1 MRGFD
6 CMQRHIVV
14 TSIGFCAL
22 GLSAA
27 CEKTPTEPSSKELR
41 GAAPAPSAPRAAM
54 AIPGMPP
61 GFAIDGGA
69 DRPIGHATV
78 AAELPKLKV
87 LGKVGE
93 QLEGDVYFFKTLS
106 VKQCESTKT
115 KPIVI
120 GVEVEIKAKRQLNI
134 SPRDVRLGSGGIV
147 FYASVDPQRQEQ
159 GCEPMIRHGSLAK
172 DQVVRGYVV
181 FDVPAPEPPKLQLT
195 YAPTRWGGAG
205 SVVTT
210 LDQCVS
216 CGTEPTAA
224 K

>member
-1 MRGFD
+1 
-6 CMQRHIVV
+6 MQRHIIV
-14 TSIGFCAL
+14 TGI
-22 GLSAA
+22 GLSVLAAA
-27 CEKTPTEPSSKELR
+27 CEKTPTEPSTTDR
-41 GAAPAPSAPRAAM
+41 RAAGPAASAPRAAVP
-54 AIPGMPP
+54 IPGMPP
-61 GFAIDGGA
+61 GFALDGGG
-69 DRPIGHATV
+69 DRDIGHATV

-106 VKQCESTKT
+106 VKQCESSPAAGANAKT
-115 KPIVI
+115 KPLVL
-120 GVEVEIKAKRQLNI
+120 GAEVEIKAKRQLNI

-147 FYASVDPQRQEQ
+147 FYASVDAQRQEK
-159 GCEPMIRHGSLAK
+159 GCEPMIRHGSLAA
-172 DQVVRGYVV
+172 DQVIRGYVV

-210 LDQCVS
+210 LDGCVS
-216 CGTEPTAA
+216 CGSQPTAA